1 MMWNWLVSGLASGAM
16 YACSTARPSPPLGN
30 ERDFGVDLLCQRYKS
45 TEILEQLS
53 YRDVHLEIH
62 ARAPSSVLKSSSDR
76 LGMSG

>member
-1 MMWNWLVSGLASGAM
+1 VLRVMRELASDGMTMIIAV
-16 YACSTARPSPPLGN
+16 RG
-30 ERDFGVDLLCQRYKS
+30 DFGVDLLCSRYKS
-45 TEILEQLS
+45 TEVLERLS